1 LYRVV
6 FIKIYSTMMRNNK
19 PLPKLIL
26 SFICVA
32 SISILLRPVES
43 YSQVKGENSQ
53 VGNKNTVMSLSREIT
68 WTAPEKVVEKLSRDS
83 PAFNYYED
91 KVPAYTLPD
100 MFISNKGIKINS
112 AELWNSVRRKEI
124 LELFRKN
131 VYGRIPETP
140 NKEVF
145 RVVSIDKNAIEG
157 KGTKK
162 IIEIAIESGGKT
174 LAFKLALFTP
184 NDVKYAVPV
193 FLLIDP
199 WYSEPGSPEWKPKD
213 EYFPVKNAIER
224 GYGMAVFNAS
234 DLDPDSFDDF
244 KNGIHGLL
252 DHNPRPDDAWGTIAA
267 WAWGASRCMD
277 YLVTDKDVAPD
288 KVAVVGHSRAG
299 KTSLWAGASDSRF
312 AMVISNESGA
322 GGAVLARR
330 RYGETVARLNSA
342 FPHWFCK
349 NYVRYSNKEDSL
361 PVDMH
366 MLLAL
371 VAPRALYVD
380 CADQDLWGDPRGS
393 YTSLYNAVPVFKL
406 IGKDSDIP
414 LAMPPLNKQVISGNV
429 GFHIRDGVHNLL
441 LKDWSMFMDFADKIL
456 K

>member
-1 LYRVV
+1 M
-6 FIKIYSTMMRNNK
+6 KNSK
-19 PLPKLIL
+19 WLPKLIL
-26 SFICVA
+26 FFICMAVITFWSGSVESFSQITDGNKKA
-32 SISILLRPVES
+32 DGNKRPVAFIQIES
-43 YSQVKGENSQ
+43 SWK
-53 VGNKNTVMSLSREIT
+53 
-68 WTAPEKVVEKLSRDS
+68 APENVVEKLSKDS

-91 KVPAYTLPD
+91 KVPPYSLPD
-100 MFISNKGIKINS
+100 LFTSIDGRKINTV
-112 AELWNSVRRKEI
+112 ELWNTVRRKEI
-124 LELFRKN
+124 IELFRKN

-140 NKEVF
+140 YKEVF
-145 RVVSIDKNAIEG
+145 RVVSTDKNAMDG

-162 IIEIAIESGGKT
+162 VVEIAIESEGKT

-184 NDVKYAVPV
+184 NDAKKAVTV

-199 WYSEPGSPEWKPKD
+199 WNSEPGSPDWKPKD
-213 EYFPVKNAIER
+213 EYFPVKAALER

-234 DLDPDSFDDF
+234 DLDPDSFDNF

-252 DHNPRPDDAWGTIAA
+252 DRNPRPDDAWGTIAA

-277 YLVTDKDVAPD
+277 YLVTDKDVASD
-288 KVAVVGHSRAG
+288 KVAVAGHSRAG
-299 KTSLWAGASDSRF
+299 KTALWAGADDPRF

-322 GGAVLARR
+322 GGAALARR
-330 RYGETVARLNSA
+330 RYGETVARLNSS

-349 NYVRYSNKEDSL
+349 NYARFSNKEDSL

-380 CADQDLWGDPRGS
+380 CADQDLWGDPSGS
-393 YTSLYNAVPVFKL
+393 YASLYSALPVFKL
-406 IGKDSDIP
+406 LGKNSDIP
-414 LAMPPLNKQVISGNV
+414 QSMPPLNKQVISGRV
-429 GFHIRDGVHNLL
+429 GFHIRDGVHSLL
-441 LKDWSMFMDFADKIL
+441 LKDWNMFMDFADKVL

>member
-1 LYRVV
+1 
-6 FIKIYSTMMRNNK
+6 MMRYNK
-19 PLPKLIL
+19 PLPNLL
-26 SFICVA
+26 LFFICMAVITIW
-32 SISILLRPVES
+32 SGPVES
-43 YSQVKGENSQ
+43 YSQVKDRNNQ
-53 VGNKNTVMSLSREIT
+53 ADGNTTPVTSIQRE
-68 WTAPEKVVEKLSRDS
+68 WSWVAPEKVVEKLSKDS

-100 MFISNKGIKINS
+100 MFTSDKGIKIS
-112 AELWNSVRRKEI
+112 TAELWNTVRRKEI

-131 VYGRIPETP
+131 VYGRIPETQY
-140 NKEVF
+140 KEVF
-145 RVVSIDKNAIEG
+145 RLVSTDKNAMEG

-162 IIEIAIESGGKT
+162 VVEITIESEGKT

-184 NDVKYAVPV
+184 NDVKHPVPV

-199 WYSEPGSPEWKPKD
+199 WYSEPGSPDWKPKD
-213 EYFPVKNAIER
+213 EYFPVKVAFER

-252 DHNPRPDDAWGTIAA
+252 DRNPRPADAWGTIAA

-288 KVAVVGHSRAG
+288 KVAIVGHSRAG
-299 KTSLWAGASDSRF
+299 KTALWAGADDPRF

-322 GGAVLARR
+322 GGAALARR
-330 RYGETVARLNSA
+330 RYGETVARLNSS

-349 NYVRYSNKEDSL
+349 NYAMYSNKEDSL

-371 VAPRALYVD
+371 IAPRALYVD

-393 YTSLYNAVPVFKL
+393 YASLYNAVPVFKL
-406 IGKDSDIP
+406 LGKNSDIP
-414 LAMPPLNKQVISGNV
+414 LSMPPLNKQVVSGKV
-429 GFHIRDGVHNLL
+429 GFHIRDGVHSLL
-441 LKDWSMFMDFADKIL
+441 LKDWNMFMDFADNVL